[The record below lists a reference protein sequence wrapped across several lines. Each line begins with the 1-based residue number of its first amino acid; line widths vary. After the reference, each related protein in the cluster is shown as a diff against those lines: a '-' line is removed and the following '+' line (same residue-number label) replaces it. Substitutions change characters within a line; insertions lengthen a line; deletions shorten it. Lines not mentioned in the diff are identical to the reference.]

1 MKLSNAIATGRV
13 LLRARAGIFVA
24 GNSGCALGMAYKA
37 IGLARDKITGYTMDD
52 CYRAWPWT
60 MQIVTKPL
68 CDCAI
73 GDHNI
78 GQAITHLF
86 DTHVM
91 NPAEWPTEWKVKAW
105 TLDQLIDWVRS
116 VEPAEDAPGSD
127 GALATTE
134 AHVEVCEKELTAV
147 THGHKT

>member
-1 MKLSNAIATGRV
+1 MKLSDAMATGRV
-13 LLRARAGIFVA
+13 LLHARAGIFVA

-37 IGLARDKITGYTMDD
+37 CGLTAQDKIVGYTMND
-52 CYRAWPWT
+52 CFDAWPWT
-60 MQIVTKPL
+60 MQLPKTPPCG
-68 CDCAI
+68 CDI
-73 GDHNI
+73 GDYNL

-91 NPAEWPTEWKVKAW
+91 KPAEFKVEAW

-127 GALATTE
+127 GALAATE
-134 AHVEVCEKELTAV
+134 AHVEVGEK
-147 THGHKT
+147 